1 MENKTKQQAISMVK
15 ESISSIFS
23 KEDVV
28 NIIQSISADFSED
41 LIEKLKKSVTD
52 NINDIQPSDI
62 FSENEI
68 SLSIDYGNQINIEID
83 SIDTRPIT
91 IEIERTID
99 LFFVDFKNG
108 NILP

>member
-1 MENKTKQQAISMVK
+1 MENKTKQQAILMVK

-41 LIEKLKKSVTD
+41 LIEKLKKSVTN
-52 NINDIQPSDI
+52 NINDIEPSDI
-62 FSENEI
+62 VSESEI

-83 SIDTRPIT
+83 SIDTRPIK

-99 LFFVDFKNG
+99 LFFVDFQNG
-108 NILP
+108 NI

>member
-1 MENKTKQQAISMVK
+1 MENKTKKQAILMVK

-41 LIEKLKKSVTD
+41 LIEKLKKSVTN
-52 NINDIQPSDI
+52 NINDIEPSDI
-62 FSENEI
+62 VSESEI

-83 SIDTRPIT
+83 SMDKRPIT
-91 IEIERTID
+91 SEIERTID
-99 LFFVDFKNG
+99 LFFVDFQNG
-108 NILP
+108 NI